1 MSIRENVSAAIEPED
16 RHRVKAIAAAILEHA
31 GFEASELLDLVIDN
45 EAKGLSYRKSARAG
59 AAVDLAA
66 CIVNYMHE
74 ELDPDREQSEANLEL
89 LRALQREAGQ

>member
-16 RHRVKAIAAAILEHA
+16 RHRVKAIAAAILEHM
-31 GFEASELLDLVIDN
+31 GFEANGLIDQLIDD
-45 EAKGLSYRKSARAG
+45 EAKDLSYRQLSRAG